1 LGLFFNMSSHHIVR
15 EKQEPA
21 LIIANGEACND
32 ELLGQLLEWSPFVL
46 VLDGAIDRVL
56 ARGIKID
63 VLFGDFDHGNKNFE
77 ELKTSQFPIEIIHA
91 PDQEKTDLE
100 KAIEFLIE
108 RDFPAANIAWAT
120 GKRADHTMANIAIL
134 PKYSRLIKL
143 KIIDDHS
150 CIFPI
155 LPLPNTFTKWY
166 KKGSIIS
173 LMPVGEATGITT
185 HNLKY
190 PLNGETLKLGY
201 RNGNSNEAHED
212 GQVQISYQSG
222 DMLIMECKD

>member
-1 LGLFFNMSSHHIVR
+1 MSSHHIVR

-56 ARGIKID
+56 SLGIKID

-134 PKYSRLIKL
+134 PKYSSLIKL
-143 KIIDDHS
+143 KIVDDHS

>member
-1 LGLFFNMSSHHIVR
+1 LGLFFNMSSHHIVK

-21 LIIANGEACND
+21 LIIANGEACTD
-32 ELLGQLLEWSPFVL
+32 ELLGQLLEWSPFIM
-46 VLDGAIDRVL
+46 VLDGALERVL
-56 ARGIKID
+56 HRQIKID
-63 VLFGDFDHGNKNFE
+63 VLFGDFDRMDTNLE

-91 PDQEKTDLE
+91 PNQEKTDLE

-108 RDFPAANIAWAT
+108 RDFPAANIVWAT

-134 PKYSRLIKL
+134 PKYSTLIKL
-143 KIIDDHS
+143 KILDDHS

-155 LPLPNTFTKWY
+155 LPLPSIFTKWY
-166 KKGSIIS
+166 KKGTIIS
-173 LMPVGEATGITT
+173 LMPVSEATGIIT

-190 PLNGETLKLGY
+190 PLNSETLKLGQ
-201 RNGNSNEAHED
+201 RNGNSNEANED

>member
-1 LGLFFNMSSHHIVR
+1 MGLFFNMSSHHIVK

-21 LIIANGEACND
+21 LIIANGETCSED
-32 ELLGQLLEWSPFVL
+32 LLGQLLEWSPFVL

-56 ARGIKID
+56 ERGIKID
-63 VLFGDFDHGNKNFE
+63 VLFGDFDRMKDDLE
-77 ELKTSQFPIEIIHA
+77 ELKTQQYPMEIIYA

-108 RDFPAANIAWAT
+108 RDFPAANIVWAT
-120 GKRADHTMANIAIL
+120 GKRADHTMVNIANL
-134 PKYSRLIKL
+134 PKYSDQIKL

-155 LPLPNTFTKWY
+155 LPLPNIFKKWY

-173 LMPVGEATGITT
+173 LMPIGEANGITT
-185 HNLKY
+185 QNLKY
-190 PLNGETLKLGY
+190 QLTDECLKLGH
-201 RNGNSNEAHED
+201 RNGSSNEALED
-212 GQVQISYQSG
+212 GEVQVYYQSG

>member
-1 LGLFFNMSSHHIVR
+1 MSSHHIVR

-21 LIIANGEACND
+21 LIIANGEACTD

-46 VLDGAIDRVL
+46 VLDGAINRVL
-56 ARGIKID
+56 SCGIKID
-63 VLFGDFDHGNKNFE
+63 VLFGDFDQTDTNFE

-108 RDFPAANIAWAT
+108 RDFPAANIVWAT

-134 PKYSRLIKL
+134 PKYSAQIKL

-155 LPLPNTFTKWY
+155 LPLPNIFTKWY
-166 KKGSIIS
+166 KKGTIIS
-173 LMPVGEATGITT
+173 LMPVGEATGISTQ
-185 HNLKY
+185 NLKY
-190 PLNGETLKLGY
+190 PLNDETLTLGR
-201 RNGNSNEAHED
+201 RNGNSNEAEED

>member
-1 LGLFFNMSSHHIVR
+1 MSSHHIVR